1 MLSSKVKETVKD
13 LNPFDKALLIEY
25 LYKTLNQHED
35 KENLNLWIKES
46 ESRLDGLKKGKL
58 GSIDYSEIKATI
70 L

>member
-46 ESRLDGLKKGKL
+46 ESRLDGLKKGEL
-58 GSIDYSEIKATI
+58 GLIDYSEIKATI

>member
-1 MLSSKVKETVKD
+1 MLSREVKETVKD

-35 KENLNLWIKES
+35 KENLGLWIEES
-46 ESRLDGLKKGKL
+46 ESRLDGVKKGEL
-58 GSIDYSEIKATI
+58 GLIDYSEIKAQI

>member
-1 MLSSKVKETVKD
+1 MLSRQVKETVES

-35 KENLNLWIKES
+35 KENLNLWIDES
-46 ESRLDGLKKGKL
+46 ESRLIGVEEGKL
-58 GSIDYSEIKATI
+58 GLIHYSEIKAQI

>member
-1 MLSSKVKETVKD
+1 MLSREVKETVKD

-35 KENLNLWIKES
+35 KENLGLWIEES
-46 ESRLDGLKKGKL
+46 ESRLDGVTKGEL
-58 GSIDYSEIKATI
+58 GLIDYSEIKAQI